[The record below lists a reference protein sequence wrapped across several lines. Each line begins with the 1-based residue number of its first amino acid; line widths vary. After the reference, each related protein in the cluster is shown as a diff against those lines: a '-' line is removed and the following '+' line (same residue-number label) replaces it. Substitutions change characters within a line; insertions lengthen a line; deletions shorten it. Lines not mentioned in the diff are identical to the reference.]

1 MVLGSN
7 PGCCMQ
13 RKSAVFLFSFFL
25 RKEKS
30 NNKILLSLIRPRVFK
45 DSGIFF
51 SSSFPRYRQI
61 IGAPRGDILF
71 LFSPACR
78 ENAFS
83 DWFFPWW
90 RWKQKLSDAFSCSFA
105 SLHKKIQLVSLIFAN
120 FDAENALRGKRVKF
134 SKKTRKVNFLI
145 LDPLCRNQQQ
155 ALIFKQLDP

>member
-1 MVLGSN
+1 MRKLLAIKINYSLNIYFPRLPPRPVRPGPVPKLGTRVEAKFDIRFCHFFGGFGFK
-7 PGCCMQ
+7 PGPVHATKKCC
-13 RKSAVFLFSFFL
+13 FSFFL

-83 DWFFPWW
+83 D
-90 RWKQKLSDAFSCSFA
+90 
-105 SLHKKIQLVSLIFAN
+105 
-120 FDAENALRGKRVKF
+120 
-134 SKKTRKVNFLI
+134 
-145 LDPLCRNQQQ
+145 
-155 ALIFKQLDP
+155 

>member
-1 MVLGSN
+1 MEAKFDIGFAIIFVVLGSN
-7 PGCCMQ
+7 PGWCMQ

-83 DWFFPWW
+83 D
-90 RWKQKLSDAFSCSFA
+90 
-105 SLHKKIQLVSLIFAN
+105 
-120 FDAENALRGKRVKF
+120 
-134 SKKTRKVNFLI
+134 
-145 LDPLCRNQQQ
+145 
-155 ALIFKQLDP
+155 